1 VLNAVRARRKWSTN
15 KSLSQ
20 AALRCVVD
28 HAGILRCRFASRAS
42 ATVIDTPAQIAG
54 HIKITTATLTPNGN
68 AAKSANVI
76 THLTARAIHVR
87 AVSQANVLL
96 NSSIAAGSIN
106 SAHANM
112 IRSIPAAT

>member
-1 VLNAVRARRKWSTN
+1 M
-15 KSLSQ
+15 
-20 AALRCVVD
+20 
-28 HAGILRCRFASRAS
+28 
-42 ATVIDTPAQIAG
+42 
-54 HIKITTATLTPNGN
+54 TTATLTPNGN

-87 AVSQANVLL
+87 AVSQANVLF

-112 IRSIPAAT
+112 IRSIPAAACWSSISCPARRAAQCPGNSPPASPRAR